1 MAGNSRVIY
10 MDTALGKNNAD
21 MVIKG
26 GRLVNVHT
34 SEVYLADLAIKKD
47 RVVFIGEVNRLI
59 GSETIIID
67 ANKKFILPGFIDAHI
82 HIGGTHLTMTR
93 WAEVLLANGTTSIA
107 TDCYD
112 IGVVAGI
119 KGVRFALDEAKKMG
133 LNILFALPVVAFMQH
148 NPFGN
153 SNTIKENELYEMLDW
168 EEAVGINEPPPAWFL
183 EKNEAILKLAEETL
197 KRGKIIVGHGAGTF
211 GKNLQ
216 AYLNMGPASDHEC
229 LDADEAVMKLRLGME
244 ILIREGSA
252 AVDLEEIVKALTE
265 QRVSSEHFMFCT
277 DERDP
282 VDFYKLGHI
291 NYTLKK
297 AISNGLDP
305 VSGIQMA
312 TINPARYYRKDHEVG
327 SITPGKYADI
337 IITSDLVKL
346 DLEYV
351 ISKGEVVIKNKKYIK
366 SKRKVKYPDYMKC
379 VINLKKP
386 IEIKDLAIITRNNKK
401 TIKVRIAHCTDGTL
415 VSEKKK
421 AILEVRNG
429 EIQTDTKNDIAKMVV
444 VERHKATGL
453 IGKAFVSGF
462 GLKSGAFA
470 QTYNPV
476 TDNIIILGT
485 SDKEIIDAT
494 NKVQAIGGG
503 FVVVAKGRT
512 IASLSLPILGIFSDD
527 DISVVQKGFKEILNG
542 IKKLGSDF
550 KSPILS
556 LAFMAMAYGIPT
568 YKLSE
573 LGLVDI
579 DEGKLVDIAIE

>member
-1 MAGNSRVIY
+1 MAVNSREIY
-10 MDTALGKNNAD
+10 MNVALGKSKAD
-21 MVIKG
+21 LVVKG
-26 GRLVNVHT
+26 GKLVNVYT
-34 SEVYLADLAIKKD
+34 SEIYQVDLAIKKN
-47 RVVFIGEVNRLI
+47 RIVFIGEVNNLI
-59 GSETIIID
+59 GSETEVID
-67 ANKKFILPGFIDAHI
+67 AGNKYLVPGFIDAHI

-153 SNTIKENELYEMLDW
+153 SNTINEDEMYEMLEW

-183 EKNEAILKLAEETL
+183 EKNEAILKLADETL
-197 KRGKIIVGHGAGTF
+197 KRGKIIVGHAAGTF

-252 AVDLEEIVKALTE
+252 AVDLEDVVKAITE
-265 QRVSSEHFMFCT
+265 ERMPSEHFMFCT

-282 VDFYKLGHI
+282 IDFYKVGHI

-297 AISNGLDP
+297 AISNGLNP
-305 VSGIQMA
+305 VKGIQMA
-312 TINPARYYRKDHEVG
+312 TINAAKYYRKDHEVG

-337 IITSDLVKL
+337 VITSDLAKL
-346 DLEYV
+346 DIECV
-351 ISKGEVVIKNKKYIK
+351 ISKGEVVVKNKKYIK
-366 SKRKVKYPDYMKC
+366 PRQKVKYPDYMKC

-386 IEIKDLAIITRNNKK
+386 VETKDLAITTSKDSK
-401 TIKVRIAHCTDGTL
+401 TAKVRVAHCIDGTL
-415 VSEKKK
+415 VSEKKEAVLQVK
-421 AILEVRNG
+421 DG
-429 EIQTDTKNDIAKMVV
+429 EIQTDIKNDIAKMVV
-444 VERHKATGL
+444 IERHNKTGL

-476 TDNIIILGT
+476 TDNIIVLGT
-485 SDKEIIDAT
+485 SDDEIMAAI
-494 NKVQAIGGG
+494 NEVQAIGGG
-503 FVVVAKGRT
+503 FAVVDKGKR
-512 IASLSLPILGIFSDD
+512 IAELPLPVLGILSSAS
-527 DISVVQKGFKEILNG
+527 IEEVQEGFQKVLDG
-542 IKKLGSDF
+542 IKKIGSPF

-573 LGLVDI
+573 YGLVDI
-579 DEGKLVDIAIE
+579 DEGTLVDIVIK

>member
-1 MAGNSRVIY
+1 MAVNSREIY
-10 MDTALGKNNAD
+10 MDTALGKSRAD
-21 MVIKG
+21 LVIRG
-26 GRLVNVHT
+26 GRLVNVYT
-34 SEVYLADLAIKKD
+34 SEIYQADLAIKKN
-47 RVVFIGEVNRLI
+47 RIVFIGEVSNLI
-59 GSETIIID
+59 GSETEVID
-67 ANKKFILPGFIDAHI
+67 AGNKYLVPGFIDAHI

-107 TDCYD
+107 SDCYD

-133 LNILFALPVVAFMQH
+133 LNILFVLPVVAFMQH

-153 SNTIKENELYEMLDW
+153 SNTINEDELYEMLDW
-168 EEAVGINEPPPAWFL
+168 EEAVGLNEPPPAWFL
-183 EKNEAILKLAEETL
+183 EKNEAILKLADETL

-252 AVDLEEIVKALTE
+252 AVDLEDVVKAITE
-265 QRVSSEHFMFCT
+265 ERMPSEHFMFCT

-282 VDFYKLGHI
+282 VDFYEVGHI

-297 AISNGLDP
+297 AISNGLNP
-305 VSGIQMA
+305 VKGIQMA
-312 TINPARYYRKDHEVG
+312 TINAAKYYRKDHEVG

-337 IITSDLVKL
+337 VITSDLVKL
-346 DLEYV
+346 DIDYV
-351 ISKGEVVIKNKKYIK
+351 ISKGEVAVKNKKYVK
-366 SKRKVKYPDYMKC
+366 PRQKVKYPDYLKC
-379 VINLKKP
+379 IINLKKP
-386 IEIKDLAIITRNNKK
+386 VEAKDLAITTGKDKK
-401 TIKVRIAHCTDGTL
+401 TAKVRVAHCIDGTL
-415 VSEKKK
+415 VSEKREAVLQVKD
-421 AILEVRNG
+421 G
-429 EIQTDTKNDIAKMVV
+429 EIQTDTKNDISKMVV
-444 VERHKATGL
+444 VERHRATGL

-462 GLKSGAFA
+462 GIKSGAFA

-476 TDNIIILGT
+476 TDNIIVLGT
-485 SDKEIIDAT
+485 SDEEIIDAI
-494 NKVQAIGGG
+494 NKVQEIGGG
-503 FVVVAKGRT
+503 FVVVDKGKM
-512 IASLSLPILGIFSDD
+512 IASLPLPILGIFSDD
-527 DISVVQKGFKEILNG
+527 DISVVQKGFKEILDG

-573 LGLVDI
+573 FGLVDI
-579 DEGKLVDIAIE
+579 EEGKLVDVVIE